1 VSNLPAA
8 GRAALLSL
16 LPVALFVGVVV
27 TASSVVPTSKAG
39 RSTRSITANTLKPAT
54 CSAITLSGITTG
66 TGVVTDGAASNL
78 VLGSAVLDTMRGSD
92 GNDCILGGGGN
103 DSLRGDNGTDVCLGG
118 PGTDTFYSTCET
130 QIQ

>member
-8 GRAALLSL
+8 GRAAALPL
-16 LPVALFVGVVV
+16 LPVALFVGVVL
-27 TASSVVPTSKAG
+27 TASSVVPTSMAG
-39 RSTRSITANTLKPAT
+39 RSTRSVTANTLKPTA
-54 CSAITLSGITTG
+54 CSTITLSGITTG
-66 TGVVTDGAASNL
+66 SGVVTDGTASNL
-78 VLGSAVLDTMRGSD
+78 VLGSSVLDTMRGSD

-103 DSLRGDNGTDVCLGG
+103 DNLRGENGTDVCIGG